1 MEGVCV
7 FGGGGGGGGR
17 DSQRFMEWEAPSM
30 SPPLKENL
38 ALKHLRNTLSDC
50 VIKLF
55 QADVQFLNSLK
66 IENFSDV

>member
-1 MEGVCV
+1 MCLGA
-7 FGGGGGGGGR
+7 GGGGGGR